1 MIYKSALPDDFE
13 IYTDGRRVVQVLINY
28 LTNAIKHIV
37 EGSIT
42 ISVKRT
48 SINGV
53 PTIRFAVADTG
64 TGVPPEQRD
73 RVFMRFVKLEKF
85 VQGTGLGLSI
95 CRIIA
100 EKMNGRC
107 YLDIRYPEDTP
118 NVDHGARFVFEI
130 PYLEPVK
137 E

>member
-1 MIYKSALPDDFE
+1 ML
-13 IYTDGRRVVQVLINY
+13 
-28 LTNAIKHIV
+28 
-37 EGSIT
+37 
-42 ISVKRT
+42 
-48 SINGV
+48 
-53 PTIRFAVADTG
+53 RFTVADTG

-73 RVFMRFVKLEKF
+73 RIFMRFVKLEKF

-107 YLDIRYPEDTP
+107 YLDIRYPKDTP
-118 NVDHGARFVFEI
+118 GINHGARFVFEI
-130 PYLEPVK
+130 PVLEPREGVTI